1 MPITLIT
8 VGLLTGRQ
16 CLTMYNV
23 ISGKMAV
30 GLVVLAMIII
40 TDQRERA
47 SWAIVVS
54 FSSAVLG
61 SELVGMGCLISN
73 VDYC

>member
-1 MPITLIT
+1 MVP
-8 VGLLTGRQ
+8 
-16 CLTMYNV
+16 YNV
-23 ISGKMAV
+23 ECDLWEDGSWV
-30 GLVVLAMIII
+30 GGIGH
-40 TDQRERA
+40 DYHYRPERERA
-47 SWAIVVS
+47 GWAIVVS

>member
-1 MPITLIT
+1 
-8 VGLLTGRQ
+8 
-16 CLTMYNV
+16 
-23 ISGKMAV
+23 MAV

-40 TDQRERA
+40 TDWRERELA